1 MRSTQTVEGSWKP
14 GYKPFGLAMGPQAS
28 DMVVCGATPE
38 MKNKLEEIKKDI
50 LSGKIKVLE
59 G

>member
-1 MRSTQTVEGSWKP
+1 
-14 GYKPFGLAMGPQAS
+14 MGPQAS
-28 DMVVCGATPE
+28 GMVICGGTPE
-38 MKNKLEEIKKDI
+38 QKAKLEQIKKDI

>member
-1 MRSTQTVEGSWKP
+1 
-14 GYKPFGLAMGPQAS
+14 
-28 DMVVCGATPE
+28 VCGATPE
-38 MKNKLEEIKKDI
+38 MKSKLEQIKKDI

>member
-1 MRSTQTVEGSWKP
+1 
-14 GYKPFGLAMGPQAS
+14 
-28 DMVVCGATPE
+28 MVICGATDE
-38 MKNKLEEIKKDI
+38 QKAKLEQIKKDI